1 MKNLSLVVMFMLLFV
16 ACSDDD
22 DSWSAKDLEGKWSI
36 YEFVEDGE
44 TEEVSLKTELSY
56 FELKSNKDYE
66 AFDYYDYSTV
76 KGSYSL
82 SGDELTVTIGNNTE
96 LVKVLDVKSDKAVVE
111 MEEDGKKFIANLKRT
126 TVEPQLFLEPV
137 LDFNADSKSIKQKER
152 RVLSEEKTDNLTF
165 RSSNKFEKN
174 VLYTFK
180 NGKMFGAMVLL
191 NLYSISAEALVDYMD
206 EKYSFLG
213 YENELA
219 VWTKGDDILVGVSV
233 QSYGLASMYIKR
245 DEK

>member
-66 AFDYYDYSTV
+66 ALIIMIIV
-76 KGSYSL
+76 RRSYSL

-174 VLYTFK
+174 LLYTFE
-180 NGKMFGAMVLL
+180 NGKMIGAMVLL
-191 NLYSISAEALVDYMD
+191 NLYSISAEALVDYM
-206 EKYSFLG
+206 
-213 YENELA
+213 
-219 VWTKGDDILVGVSV
+219 
-233 QSYGLASMYIKR
+233 
-245 DEK
+245 

>member
-82 SGDELTVTIGNNTE
+82 SGMLFNLFSSAFPFGLFRNGSDNKANTLFISPRPY
-96 LVKVLDVKSDKAVVE
+96 LV
-111 MEEDGKKFIANLKRT
+111 IAN
-126 TVEPQLFLEPV
+126 VP
-137 LDFNADSKSIKQKER
+137 
-152 RVLSEEKTDNLTF
+152 
-165 RSSNKFEKN
+165 
-174 VLYTFK
+174 
-180 NGKMFGAMVLL
+180 G
-191 NLYSISAEALVDYMD
+191 
-206 EKYSFLG
+206 
-213 YENELA
+213 
-219 VWTKGDDILVGVSV
+219 
-233 QSYGLASMYIKR
+233 
-245 DEK
+245 

>member
-16 ACSDDD
+16 AFSDDD

-96 LVKVLDVKSDKAVVE
+96 LV
-111 MEEDGKKFIANLKRT
+111 
-126 TVEPQLFLEPV
+126 
-137 LDFNADSKSIKQKER
+137 
-152 RVLSEEKTDNLTF
+152 
-165 RSSNKFEKN
+165 
-174 VLYTFK
+174 
-180 NGKMFGAMVLL
+180 
-191 NLYSISAEALVDYMD
+191 
-206 EKYSFLG
+206 
-213 YENELA
+213 
-219 VWTKGDDILVGVSV
+219 
-233 QSYGLASMYIKR
+233 
-245 DEK
+245 

>member
-1 MKNLSLVVMFMLLFV
+1 MKNLSLVVMFMLLFA

-137 LDFNADSKSIKQKER
+137 LDFNADSKSINKKR
-152 RVLSEEKTDNLTF
+152 EEW
-165 RSSNKFEKN
+165 
-174 VLYTFK
+174 
-180 NGKMFGAMVLL
+180 
-191 NLYSISAEALVDYMD
+191 LYSISAEALVDYMD

-233 QSYGLASMYIKR
+233 QSYGLAIMYIKR